1 MAEITAALVK
11 ELRERTGAGMMACK
25 AALTET
31 DGDLEAAIVVLRKQ
45 MGKKAEA
52 GAVRTSGD
60 GVIAVYTQ
68 VDPEGGQSGAI
79 VELNSET
86 DFVSRSEDFK
96 ALARELAEQ
105 VATQKGATVET
116 VLTQESIAK
125 PGATVQDRI
134 TEAFSKMREN
144 IVFRRC
150 TFIATDANGAL
161 AAYVHIP
168 ANDKIGVLV
177 ELEAGSPEQAQSEAI
192 QNLGRELAM
201 QIAASR
207 PRYLKRAEVPASILD
222 TEREIA
228 LAQNEG
234 KPAAAMEKILEG
246 RVRKF
251 YEDTV
256 LLEQVYLRDTKK
268 TVSQVIKE
276 AGEGVSLKRYIRF
289 EVGDNVTGADTSG
302 AIKEQA

>member
-1 MAEITAALVK
+1 MAEITAAMVK
-11 ELRERTGAGMMACK
+11 ELRERTQAGMMLCK
-25 AALTET
+25 EALTET
-31 DGDLEAAIVVLRKQ
+31 GGDMEEAVKYIRKKVGGKPRDRVAGEGVV
-45 MGKKAEA
+45 
-52 GAVRTSGD
+52 
-60 GVIAVYTQ
+60 AVYTQ
-68 VDPEGGQSGAI
+68 VDPDGGQSGAI

-86 DFVSRSEDFK
+86 DFVARSHDFK

-105 VATQKGATVET
+105 VARQKGGTVET
-116 VLTQESIAK
+116 VLTQASFAQS
-125 PGATVQDRI
+125 GVTVQDRI
-134 TEAFSKMREN
+134 TDAYSKMREN
-144 IVFRRC
+144 LVFRRC
-150 TFIATDANGAL
+150 DFIATDANGAL
-161 AAYVHIP
+161 SAYVHIP

-177 ELEAGSPEQAQSEAI
+177 ELEAGSPEQAQSEAV

-207 PRYLKRAEVPASILD
+207 PRYLNRDEVPARVLE

-234 KPAAAMEKILEG
+234 KPAAAIEKILEG

-268 TVSQVIKE
+268 TVSQVIQE
-276 AGEGVSLKRYIRF
+276 TGEGVSLKRYVRY
-289 EVGDNVTGADTSG
+289 EVGENVTGASASG
-302 AIKEQA
+302 AIKEQAE